1 MGPVMKRTFRLAGLV
16 VGLATLVM
24 TGVQIV
30 PTAIW
35 VLRLRQAADD
45 PVALAAL
52 RLSDAVTVER
62 IGAEVEAAVAEGDEE
77 LATSFLTL
85 AQAEGLPVAPAWRE
99 KVDQLQRTETLRAT
113 RDFAS
118 GFAVGETD
126 TMAGLAGAFAGDLV
140 GYGDVRDLW
149 REGSKLA
156 QGEAYD
162 EIVLGMSVVGLA
174 VTGVTWASIGTSA
187 PARAGLTAVKTAKK
201 AGRLSKPL
209 AATLARTTREM
220 IDGDAVHAAVKAARR
235 LDLDGTTLAART
247 ALRPSAVGKLKHLSD
262 NAATL
267 YARTGHRGV
276 MQVLSI
282 AEDADDVR
290 RAARLSAGMGSKTRA
305 VLKVLGRG
313 ALVLGSAFASLVQWV
328 WAALTWA
335 FVLAMFARKFGLILG
350 QLIWPRRAD
359 RRAGGETRARAGLYR
374 AVPTSARTSA
384 APSASADSLA

>member
-1 MGPVMKRTFRLAGLV
+1 MKRVFRLAGLV
-16 VGLATLVM
+16 AALAALVV
-24 TGVQIV
+24 TGVQIL
-30 PTAIW
+30 PTAVW

-45 PVALAAL
+45 PVALANL
-52 RLSDAVTVER
+52 RLGDAVTAER
-62 IGAEVEAAVAEGDEE
+62 IGVEIDAAVAEGDED
-77 LATSFLTL
+77 LADSFVSL
-85 AQAEGLPVAPAWRE
+85 AQAEGLTIAPAWRE
-99 KVDQLQRTETLRAT
+99 KIDQLQRTETLRAS

-140 GYGDVRDLW
+140 GYGDLRDLW

-156 QGEAYD
+156 QGEVYD

-187 PARAGLTAVKTAKK
+187 PARAGLTAVKTAHK

-209 AATLARTTREM
+209 AASLARTTREV
-220 IDGDAVHAAVKAARR
+220 IDGDAVKAAVKAARR
-235 LDLDGTTLAART
+235 LDLDGTALAART

-267 YARTGHRGV
+267 YVRTGRRGV
-276 MQVLSI
+276 MQVLSL

-305 VLKVLGRG
+305 VLKVLGRS
-313 ALVLGSAFASLVQWV
+313 ALVLGSAFGSLVQWV
-328 WAALTWA
+328 WAALTWVLA
-335 FVLAMFARKFGLILG
+335 LAMFSRKLGLILG
-350 QLIWPRRAD
+350 RLIWPRPIGAPAAKHKRKQVSKVLS
-359 RRAGGETRARAGLYR
+359 RPPLARAPL
-374 AVPTSARTSA
+374 P
-384 APSASADSLA
+384 